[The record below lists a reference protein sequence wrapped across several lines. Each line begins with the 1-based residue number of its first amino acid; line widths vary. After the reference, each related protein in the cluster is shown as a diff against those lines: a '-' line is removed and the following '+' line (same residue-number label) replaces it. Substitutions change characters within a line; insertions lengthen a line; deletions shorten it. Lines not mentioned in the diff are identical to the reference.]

1 MPKHFEEPTDE
12 EIAAMVSKVGN
23 DDPFTSLPTLLP
35 NYQLGNK
42 VKEEVSREV
51 KSKTGPPAKYP
62 WELWTDGAY
71 HAVDPI
77 AFGIATYAL
86 QLRLHN
92 RAKLH
97 GLVLKTE
104 TKGLDG
110 LIGFQFFRTVEE
122 RDAKWD
128 VEYDDGYGDKGPED

>member
-23 DDPFTSLPTLLP
+23 DDPFTSLPTYLP
-35 NYQLGNK
+35 NR
-42 VKEEVSREV
+42 EVSKEV

-71 HAVDPI
+71 HSADPTV
-77 AFGIATYAL
+77 FGIGAYAL